1 MLRTSDKLARKVN
14 VRNIYFLGLQVFW
27 LQVSN
32 LTNIKVTNR
41 AKNIEYAIRDVI
53 VHTQELIKNGK
64 KIYYLN
70 IGDPA
75 AFDFKTP
82 QYVKDALCKAI
93 DCDDNY
99 YSPSEGR
106 PELREAI
113 VRKEKRVN
121 DVDITANNVLVTEG
135 ISEGIQMILAA
146 LVEKGDEIL
155 FPGPT
160 YPPYISYTKFFE
172 GTPVAYETI
181 EDEGWVPNIDDLRSK
196 ISPKTRA
203 IVITNPN
210 NPTGS
215 VYTGKMIKEMLDI
228 AGEHDLPVL
237 SDEIYDQLT
246 YEKEFVSTAHLSK
259 DVPVVGLNGF
269 SKVYQM
275 TGWRL
280 GYMYFKDEG
289 KQLDDLKMGV
299 EKQCRIRLCANTPVQ
314 IAGAAALDGPQD
326 FVKGIV
332 EKLKQRR
339 DFAWKRLNEI
349 EGITT
354 TKPEGAFYIFPKIHD
369 VGTRWKTDM
378 EFVLELLKETG
389 VLIVNGSGFDP
400 VYGKDHA
407 RVVFLPPIEELEEA
421 FNGIEQFM
429 KKKQKKDSRDHVGY
443 G

>member
-1 MLRTSDKLARKVN
+1 LAN
-14 VRNIYFLGLQVFW
+14 V
-27 LQVSN
+27 
-32 LTNIKVTNR
+32 KVTKR
-41 AKNIEYAIRDVI
+41 ASNIEYAIRDVI

-93 DCDDNY
+93 DEDNNY
-99 YSPSEGR
+99 YSVSEGR

-121 DVDITANNVLVTEG
+121 NVDIASNNVIITEG
-135 ISEGIQMILAA
+135 ISEGIEMVLAA

-160 YPPYISYTKFFE
+160 YPPYISYTKFFD
-172 GTPVAYETI
+172 GSPVSYETI

-215 VYTGKMIKEMLDI
+215 VYSEKYIKEMLDI
-228 AGEHDLPVL
+228 AGEHNLPVL

-246 YEKEFVSTAHLSK
+246 YEKPFVSTANLSK

-280 GYMYFKDEG
+280 GYMYFKAEG
-289 KQLDDLKMGV
+289 KQLDDLRMGV

-332 EKLKQRR
+332 DRLRERR
-339 DFAWKRLNEI
+339 DYAWKRLNEI
-349 EGITT
+349 EGISA

-378 EFVLELLKETG
+378 EFVVQLLKETG

-407 RVVFLPPIEELEEA
+407 RIVFLPPCEELEEA
-421 FNGIEQFM
+421 FNCLEQFI
-429 KKKQKKDSRDHVGY
+429 KQKKVSRGHVGY

>member
-1 MLRTSDKLARKVN
+1 MA
-14 VRNIYFLGLQVFW
+14 Q
-27 LQVSN
+27 
-32 LTNIKVTNR
+32 IKVTNR
-41 AKNIEYAIRDVI
+41 AKNIEYAIRDVV
-53 VHTQELIKNGK
+53 VHTQQLIKNK

-82 QYVKDALCKAI
+82 QYVKDALCKAVK
-93 DCDDNY
+93 CDDNY

-106 PELREAI
+106 VELREAI
-113 VRKEKRVN
+113 VHKEKRVN
-121 DVDITANNVLVTEG
+121 NVDITASNVLITEG

-146 LVEKGDEIL
+146 LVEEGDEIL
-155 FPGPT
+155 CPGPT
-160 YPPYISYTKFFE
+160 YPPYISYTKFFD
-172 GTPVAYETI
+172 GTPVTYETI
-181 EDEGWVPNIDDLRSK
+181 EEEGWQPNIDDLRSK

-203 IVITNPN
+203 VVITNPN

-215 VYTGKMIKEMLDI
+215 VCGKKIIQDMLDI
-228 AGEHDLPVL
+228 AGEHDLPVI

-280 GYMYFKDEG
+280 GYMYFKGEG
-289 KQLDDLKMGV
+289 KQLDDLRMGV

-326 FVKGIV
+326 FVKSIV
-332 EKLKQRR
+332 ERLKERR

-378 EFVLELLKETG
+378 EFVVELLKETG

-400 VYGKDHA
+400 VYGKGHA
-407 RVVFLPPIEELEEA
+407 RVVFLPPIEELDEA
-421 FNGIEQFM
+421 FNGLEQFM
-429 KKKQKKDSRDHVGY
+429 KKK
-443 G
+443 

>member
-1 MLRTSDKLARKVN
+1 LAN
-14 VRNIYFLGLQVFW
+14 V
-27 LQVSN
+27 
-32 LTNIKVTNR
+32 KVTKR
-41 AKNIEYAIRDVI
+41 ASNIEYAIRDVI

-93 DCDDNY
+93 DEDNNY
-99 YSPSEGR
+99 YSVSEGR

-121 DVDITANNVLVTEG
+121 NVDITSNNVIVTEG
-135 ISEGIQMILAA
+135 ISEGIEMVLAA
-146 LVEKGDEIL
+146 LVERGDEIL

-172 GTPVAYETI
+172 GTPVSYETI

-215 VYTGKMIKEMLDI
+215 VYSEKYIKEMLDI
-228 AGEHDLPVL
+228 AGEHNLPVL

-246 YEKEFVSTAHLSK
+246 YEKPFVSTAHLSK

-280 GYMYFKDEG
+280 GYMYFKGEN
-289 KQLDDLKMGV
+289 KQLDDLRMGV

-314 IAGAAALDGPQD
+314 IAGAAALDGPQE

-339 DFAWKRLNEI
+339 DYAWKRLNEI
-349 EGITT
+349 EGISA

-378 EFVLELLKETG
+378 EFVVQLLKETG

-400 VYGKDHA
+400 IYGKDHA
-407 RVVFLPPIEELEEA
+407 RIVFLPPCEELEEA
-421 FNGIEQFM
+421 FNCVEQFI
-429 KKKQKKDSRDHVGY
+429 KKQKKEIRGHVGH

>member
-1 MLRTSDKLARKVN
+1 LAR
-14 VRNIYFLGLQVFW
+14 
-27 LQVSN
+27 
-32 LTNIKVTNR
+32 IKVTKR
-41 AKNIEYAIRDVI
+41 ATNIEYAIRDVI
-53 VHTQELIKNGK
+53 PYTEQLVKSGK
-64 KIYYLN
+64 KIRYLN

-82 QYVKDALCKAI
+82 QNVKDALCKAVEQ
-93 DCDDNY
+93 DYNF

-106 PELREAI
+106 LDLREAI
-113 VRKEKRVN
+113 VKKEKRVN
-121 DVDITANNVLVTEG
+121 GVDITADNVLVTEG

-160 YPPYISYTKFFE
+160 YPPYISYTKFFD

-181 EDEGWVPNIDDLRSK
+181 EEEGWQPNIDDLRSK
-196 ISPKTRA
+196 ISNKTRA

-215 VYTGKMIKEMLDI
+215 VYERKMIQEMLDI
-228 AGEHDLPVL
+228 AGEHNLL
-237 SDEIYDQLT
+237 LLTDEIYDQIT
-246 YEKEFVSTAHLSK
+246 YDTEFVSTAYLSK

-280 GYMYFKDEG
+280 GYMYFKGEG
-289 KQLDDLKMGV
+289 KQLDELKLGV

-314 IAGAAALDGPQD
+314 IAGAAALNGPQD
-326 FVKGIV
+326 MVKDIV
-332 EKLKQRR
+332 DKLKQRR

-349 EGITT
+349 EGIST
-354 TKPEGAFYIFPKIHD
+354 TKPQGAFYIFPKIYD
-369 VGTRWKTDM
+369 VGSRWKNDM
-378 EFVLELLKETG
+378 QFVIELLKETG

-400 VYGKDHA
+400 VYGKGHA
-407 RVVFLPPIEELEEA
+407 RVVFLPPICELEVA
-421 FNGIEQFM
+421 FDALERFM
-429 KKKQKKDSRDHVGY
+429 KHK
-443 G
+443 

>member
-1 MLRTSDKLARKVN
+1 LAHV
-14 VRNIYFLGLQVFW
+14 
-27 LQVSN
+27 
-32 LTNIKVTNR
+32 KVTKR
-41 AKNIEYAIRDVI
+41 ASNIEYAIRDVI
-53 VHTQELIKNGK
+53 VHTQDLIKNGR

-99 YSPSEGR
+99 YSQSEGR

-121 DVDITANNVLVTEG
+121 DVDIAAGNVIVTEG

-146 LVEKGDEIL
+146 LVERGDEIL

-181 EDEGWVPNIDDLRSK
+181 EKENWVPNIDDLRSK

-215 VYTGKMIKEMLDI
+215 VYSGKMIKEMIDI
-228 AGEHDLPVL
+228 AGEHNLPIL

-246 YEKEFVSTAHLSK
+246 YEKEFVSAAHLAK

-280 GYMYFKDEG
+280 GYMYFKGEG
-289 KQLDDLKMGV
+289 TELDALRLGV

-332 EKLKQRR
+332 DRLRERR
-339 DFAWKRLNEI
+339 DYAFKRLNEI
-349 EGITT
+349 DGVTA
-354 TKPEGAFYIFPKIHD
+354 TKPEGAFYIFPKIRD
-369 VGTRWKTDM
+369 VGSRWKDDM
-378 EFVLELLKETG
+378 DFVVSLLKETG

-407 RVVFLPPIEELEEA
+407 RIVFLPPINELEEA
-421 FNGIEQFM
+421 FNCLEQFM
-429 KKKQKKDSRDHVGY
+429 KKKQKKESRGHVGY

>member
-1 MLRTSDKLARKVN
+1 MAH
-14 VRNIYFLGLQVFW
+14 
-27 LQVSN
+27 
-32 LTNIKVTNR
+32 IKVTKR
-41 AKNIEYAIRDVI
+41 ASNIEYAIRDVI
-53 VHTQELIKNGK
+53 VHTQDLIKSGK

-82 QYVKDALCKAI
+82 QYVKDALCAAI
-93 DCDDNY
+93 EHDDNY
-99 YSPSEGR
+99 YSASEGR

-121 DVDITANNVLVTEG
+121 DVDITSDKVIVTEG
-135 ISEGIQMILAA
+135 ISEGIQMVLAA
-146 LVEKGDEIL
+146 LVERGDEIL

-160 YPPYISYTKFFE
+160 YPPYISYTKFFD
-172 GTPVAYETI
+172 GTPVSYETI
-181 EDEGWVPNIDDLRSK
+181 EEEGWVPNIDDLRGK

-215 VYTGKMIKEMLDI
+215 VYSEKCIKEMLDI
-228 AGEHDLPVL
+228 AGEHNLPVL

-246 YEKEFVSTAHLSK
+246 YEKSFVSTAHLSK

-280 GYMYFKDEG
+280 GYMYFKGEG
-289 KQLDDLKMGV
+289 KQLDALRLGV

-332 EKLKQRR
+332 DRLRERR
-339 DFAWKRLNEI
+339 DYAFKRLNEI

-354 TKPEGAFYIFPKIHD
+354 TKPEGAFYIFPKIE
-369 VGTRWKTDM
+369 GIGQLWKNDM
-378 EFVLELLKETG
+378 EFVVDLLKQTG

-407 RVVFLPPIEELEEA
+407 RIVFLPPCEELEEA
-421 FNGIEQFM
+421 FNSLEQFM
-429 KKKQKKDSRDHVGY
+429 NKKQKKERSGHVGY

>member
-1 MLRTSDKLARKVN
+1 LA
-14 VRNIYFLGLQVFW
+14 
-27 LQVSN
+27 
-32 LTNIKVTNR
+32 NIKVTDR

-82 QYVKDALCKAI
+82 QHVKDALCKAVE
-93 DCDDNY
+93 DDDNY

-106 PELREAI
+106 IELREAI
-113 VRKEKRVN
+113 VNKEKRVN
-121 DVDITANNVLVTEG
+121 GIDITANNVLVTEG

-160 YPPYISYTKFFE
+160 YPPYISYTKFFD
-172 GTPVAYETI
+172 GKPVAYETI
-181 EDEGWVPNIDDLRSK
+181 EEEGWIPNIDDLRNK
-196 ISPKTRA
+196 ITPKTRA

-215 VYTGKMIKEMLDI
+215 VYSQKMLQEMVDI
-228 AGEHDLPVL
+228 AGEYDLPIL

-246 YEKEFVSTAHLSK
+246 YEKEFVSTAYLSK

-280 GYMYFKDEG
+280 GYMYFKGEG
-289 KQLDDLKMGV
+289 KQIDELKLAV
-299 EKQCRIRLCANTPVQ
+299 EKECRIRICANTPVQ
-314 IAGAAALDGPQD
+314 IAATEALNGRQD

-339 DFAWKRLNEI
+339 DFSYKRLNEI
-349 EGITT
+349 EGISTS
-354 TKPEGAFYIFPKIHD
+354 KPEGAFYIFPKIHD

-378 EFVLELLKETG
+378 EFVVQLLKETG

-400 VYGKDHA
+400 VYGKGHA
-407 RVVFLPPIEELEEA
+407 RIVFLPPIEELEEA
-421 FNGIEQFM
+421 YNGIEQFM
-429 KKKQKKDSRDHVGY
+429 KKQAKREGQGHVGY

>member
-1 MLRTSDKLARKVN
+1 LAHVKV
-14 VRNIYFLGLQVFW
+14 
-27 LQVSN
+27 SS
-32 LTNIKVTNR
+32 R
-41 AKNIEYAIRDVI
+41 ASNIEYAIRDVI
-53 VHTQELIKNGK
+53 VHTQDLIKQGR

-82 QYVKDALCKAI
+82 QYVKDALCKAVA
-93 DCDDNY
+93 CDDNY
-99 YSPSEGR
+99 YSQSEGI

-121 DVDITANNVLVTEG
+121 NVDISADNVIITEG

-160 YPPYISYTKFFE
+160 YPPYISYTKFFD

-181 EDEGWVPNIDDLRSK
+181 EEEGWTPNIDDLRSK

-215 VYTGKMIKEMLDI
+215 VYDGKTVKQMLDI
-228 AGEHDLPVL
+228 AGEHNLPVV

-246 YEKEFVSTAHLSK
+246 YEKEFVSAAHLSK

-280 GYMYFKDEG
+280 GYMYFKG
-289 KQLDDLKMGV
+289 KGKILDDLRMGV

-314 IAGAAALDGPQD
+314 MAGAAALDGPQD

-332 EKLKQRR
+332 DRLRERR

-349 EGITT
+349 EGVST
-354 TKPEGAFYIFPKIHD
+354 TKPEGAFYIFPKIHG
-369 VGTRWKTDM
+369 VGKRWKTDM
-378 EFVLELLKETG
+378 DFVVQLLRETG

-400 VYGKDHA
+400 VYGKGHA
-407 RVVFLPPIEELEEA
+407 RIVFLPPIETLNEA
-421 FNGIEQFM
+421 FNLIEKFI
-429 KKKQKKDSRDHVGY
+429 KKG
-443 G
+443 

>member
-1 MLRTSDKLARKVN
+1 LA
-14 VRNIYFLGLQVFW
+14 NIR
-27 LQVSN
+27 
-32 LTNIKVTNR
+32 VTKR
-41 AKNIEYAIRDVI
+41 ASNIEYAIRDVI

-93 DCDDNY
+93 EEDNNY
-99 YSPSEGR
+99 YSVSEGR

-121 DVDITANNVLVTEG
+121 NVDITSNNVIVTEG
-135 ISEGIQMILAA
+135 ISEGIEMILAA

-172 GTPVAYETI
+172 GTPVSYETI

-196 ISPKTRA
+196 ISSKTRA

-215 VYTGKMIKEMLDI
+215 VYSGKMIKEMLDI
-228 AGEHDLPVL
+228 AGEHNLPVL

-246 YEKEFVSTAHLSK
+246 YEKEFVSTANLCK

-280 GYMYFKDEG
+280 GYMYFKGEG
-289 KQLDDLKMGV
+289 KQLDDLRMGV

-339 DFAWKRLNEI
+339 DYAWKRLNEI
-349 EGITT
+349 EGISA

-378 EFVLELLKETG
+378 EFVVQLLKETG

-407 RVVFLPPIEELEEA
+407 RIVFLPPCEELEEA
-421 FNGIEQFM
+421 FNCLEQFM
-429 KKKQKKDSRDHVGY
+429 KKAKKVNRGHVGH

>member
-1 MLRTSDKLARKVN
+1 MAHV
-14 VRNIYFLGLQVFW
+14 
-27 LQVSN
+27 
-32 LTNIKVTNR
+32 KVTKR
-41 AKNIEYAIRDVI
+41 ASNIEYAIRDVI

-82 QYVKDALCKAI
+82 QNVKDALCKAI
-93 DCDDNY
+93 DCDHNY

-106 PELREAI
+106 LELREAI

-121 DVDITANNVLVTEG
+121 DVDISADNVLITEG

-160 YPPYISYTKFFE
+160 YPPYISYTKFFD

-181 EDEGWVPNIDDLRSK
+181 EEEGWQPNLDDLRSK
-196 ISPKTRA
+196 ITPKTRA

-215 VYTGKMIKEMLDI
+215 VYGKKIIQEMLDI
-228 AGEHDLPVL
+228 AGEHNLPVL

-280 GYMYFKDEG
+280 GYMYFKGEG
-289 KQLDDLKMGV
+289 KQLDALRLGV

-332 EKLKQRR
+332 DRLRERR

-369 VGTRWKTDM
+369 VGTRWKSDM
-378 EFVLELLKETG
+378 EFVVELLKETG

-407 RVVFLPPIEELEEA
+407 RIVFLPPIEVLEEA
-421 FNGIEQFM
+421 FNALERFM
-429 KKKQKKDSRDHVGY
+429 KKKKEPHKRVGY